1 MTQRVLFDTNIFID
15 ALADRPEAV
24 QELAHWSDPAISFV
38 TWIELHAGAKPG
50 DAEKIAELMD
60 GLEIAIIYPDAPIM
74 EAAAAM
80 MTKRRADG
88 VKKIALPDMIIAAT
102 GKIHERVVVTRNTSD
117 FKENVRVP
125 YELVQVIVPPIYEVK
140 NHLPPA
146 ASALDKRRQS

>member
-60 GLEIAIIYPDAPIM
+60 GLEIAIIYPDALIM
-74 EAAAAM
+74 EAAAAI
-80 MTKRRADG
+80 MTKRRVDG
-88 VKKIALPDMIIAAT
+88 AKKIALPDMIIAAT

-117 FKENVRVP
+117 FKENLRFP
-125 YELVQVIVPPIYEVK
+125 YELVPVIVPPIYEVK

-146 ASALDKRRQS
+146 ASALDRRRRP

>member
-60 GLEIAIIYPDAPIM
+60 GLEIAIIYPDALIM
-74 EAAAAM
+74 EAAAAI
-80 MTKRRADG
+80 MTKRRFDRA
-88 VKKIALPDMIIAAT
+88 KKIALPDMIIAAT

-125 YELVQVIVPPIYEVK
+125 YELVPVIVPPIYEVK

-146 ASALDKRRQS
+146 ASALDRRRRP